1 MCTRRRSPWSQF
13 TLPACLP
20 ARLSTSQRT
29 TDHRPIRLFVR
40 VHPAGVVLSA
50 SLYVYAQNSRFFYYT
65 WGDDKNGGVYVAKLV
80 GWLALLNVEVF
91 LLLEFGKS
99 ADILFLGAGTWIC
112 LFLILIYDDGPRWWC
127 LREVDVPSSP
137 AAAAQQLINRTPRR
151 LELKWSCHLKP
162 TTTTTLIRLYCSV
175 PHTPTRTW
183 STIKH
188 MLYIVTGH
196 AYNKKG
202 KIFGVSQESIAHPL
216 RDQ

>member
-99 ADILFLGAGTWIC
+99 ADILFRWAGTWIC
-112 LFLILIYDDGPRWWC
+112 LFLILIWRWSPVVVSSRSGC
-127 LREVDVPSSP
+127 SQQPSSSSSSTAVDQPNP
-137 AAAAQQLINRTPRR
+137 ATTRIEV
-151 LELKWSCHLKP
+151 ELPPEANNNYNFDKIVLLRP
-162 TTTTTLIRLYCSV
+162 
-175 PHTPTRTW
+175 PHSNTYV
-183 STIKH
+183 K
-188 MLYIVTGH
+188 
-196 AYNKKG
+196 YNKTYA
-202 KIFGVSQESIAHPL
+202 IHSDWARV
-216 RDQ
+216 